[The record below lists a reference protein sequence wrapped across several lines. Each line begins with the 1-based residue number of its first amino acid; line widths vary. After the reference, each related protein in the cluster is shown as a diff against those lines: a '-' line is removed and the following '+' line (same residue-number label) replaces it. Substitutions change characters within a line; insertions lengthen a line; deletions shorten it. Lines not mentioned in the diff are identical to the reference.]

1 VTLKCRSPSSQL
13 MCRSCSRWGQVCIFV
28 RRRRKFQIPSSTAFG
43 KIGEAYVQAIHESAQ
58 ANGIPV
64 VQFQRRA
71 KQRENRSSLSGS
83 RRAPKGKDRVVLI
96 GIAQEKP
103 RSGGPRRR
111 RASRRPLILTWSGAG
126 RWALS
131 TTSTSTSG
139 TWTMARLSGKPT
151 LMPPYPIW
159 LWLNGHETGQTGT
172 DQSPSRV

>member
-1 VTLKCRSPSSQL
+1 VPFAFFPAYVPKLQSV
-13 MCRSCSRWGQVCIFV
+13 GQVCIFV

-96 GIAQEKP
+96 GIAQEK
-103 RSGGPRRR
+103 
-111 RASRRPLILTWSGAG
+111 ASVWGASKKKGQQKAAHPHMEWG
-126 RWALS
+126 R
-131 TTSTSTSG
+131 
-139 TWTMARLSGKPT
+139 
-151 LMPPYPIW
+151 
-159 LWLNGHETGQTGT
+159 
-172 DQSPSRV
+172 